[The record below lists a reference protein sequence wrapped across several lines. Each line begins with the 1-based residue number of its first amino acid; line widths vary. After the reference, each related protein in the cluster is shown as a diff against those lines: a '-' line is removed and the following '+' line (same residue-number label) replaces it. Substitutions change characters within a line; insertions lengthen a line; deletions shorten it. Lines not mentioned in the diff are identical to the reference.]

1 MPDTQS
7 HFAAD
12 DAVIARGPAVLAREA
27 FSAMGLDFPLTRKGE
42 LTVRTP
48 VDGSQI
54 GTMTPETAA
63 STKAAIENAVSA
75 FQQWRAVPAPIR
87 GELIRRFGNL
97 CREHKEA
104 LSCLV
109 TLDCGKT
116 LDEARGE
123 VQEVIDICDFA
134 VGLSRQLHG
143 LSIATERPN
152 HRMAETWHPLGVF
165 AQISAFNF
173 PVAVWSWGTMIA
185 LTCGNAAIWK
195 PSEKSLL
202 SASACAGL
210 LARACADF
218 PQAPKHLHQ
227 ILVGGGDVGAQ
238 LAADPRVALISAT
251 GSTKMGRSVSS
262 TVAAR
267 LGRSI
272 LELGGNNAAIITPSA
287 NRDLVLRG
295 VTFSAAG
302 TSGQRCTSMR
312 RLIVHES
319 VHDELVAQLKR
330 AFGQLRVGN
339 PLEPGVHAGP
349 LIDLPAMDMFNA
361 ALDQARAEG
370 GVVHGGQR
378 LLAEEY
384 PDAAY
389 LAPALVEMPSQT
401 PIVHTETFGPILYV
415 MRYRDIE
422 EAIAM
427 NNAVPQGLSSAI
439 FTDNMR
445 EAELFTSSLGS
456 DCGIAN
462 VNIGTSGAEI
472 GGAFGGEKETGGGRA
487 SGSDTWKAYMR
498 RATNT
503 INYSTDLPLA
513 QGVRFDAA

>member
-12 DAVIARGPAVLAREA
+12 QAVIARHPAALAKAA
-27 FSAMGLDFPLTRKGE
+27 FAAMGLDAPFSGGE
-42 LTVRTP
+42 GLPVTTP
-48 VDGSQI
+48 VDGTLI
-54 GTMTPETAA
+54 GHIAADTAA
-63 STKAAIENAVSA
+63 SAETAIARGQAAFAS
-75 FQQWRAVPAPIR
+75 WRAVPAPRR

-97 CREHKEA
+97 CRDYKEE

-116 LDEARGE
+116 LEESRGE

-143 LSIATERPN
+143 LNIATERPS
-152 HRMAETWHPLGVF
+152 HRMSETWHPLGVF

-185 LTCGNAAIWK
+185 LTCGNSAIWK

-218 PQAPKHLHQ
+218 PEAPAHLHQ
-227 ILVGGGDVGAQ
+227 MLVGGGDIGAQ
-238 LAADPRVALISAT
+238 LAADRRIALISAT
-251 GSTKMGRSVSS
+251 GSTRMGRGVSS

-272 LELGGNNAAIITPSA
+272 LELGGNNAAIVTPSA

-319 VHDELVAQLKR
+319 VRDELVSQLKDT
-330 AFGQLRVGN
+330 FGQLRIGN

-349 LIDLPAMDMFNA
+349 LIDMPALEAFNG
-361 ALDQARAEG
+361 ALVQAGKEG
-370 GVVHGGQR
+370 GRVHGGDR
-378 LLAEEY
+378 LMADTY

-389 LAPALVEMPSQT
+389 VAPALVEMPSQT

-415 MRYRDIE
+415 MSYRDIE

-513 QGVRFDAA
+513 QGVRFGAA

>member
-7 HFAAD
+7 NFVNGTAA
-12 DAVIARGPAVLAREA
+12 IANSPVELARQSFA
-27 FSAMGLDFPLTRKGE
+27 AMGLAAPFTSDQGLPA
-42 LTVRTP
+42 VTP
-48 VDGSQI
+48 VDGSLL
-54 GTMTPETAA
+54 GMVPADTPA
-63 STKAAIENAVSA
+63 STDAAIARAREA
-75 FQQWRAVPAPIR
+75 FLEWRCVPAPRR

-97 CREHKEA
+97 CRDYKEE

-116 LDEARGE
+116 LEEARGE
-123 VQEVIDICDFA
+123 VQELIDICDFA

-143 LSIATERPN
+143 LSIATERPS
-152 HRMAETWHPLGVF
+152 HRMSETWHPLGVF

-173 PVAVWSWGTMIA
+173 PVAVWSWGTVVA
-185 LTCGNAAIWK
+185 LTCGNSAIWK

-210 LARACADF
+210 LDRACDSL
-218 PQAPKHLHQ
+218 PEAPAHLHQ
-227 ILVGGGDVGAQ
+227 MLAGGSEVGAK
-238 LAADPRVALISAT
+238 LASDSRVALISAT
-251 GSTKMGRSVSS
+251 GSTSMGRSVAS

-272 LELGGNNAAIITPSA
+272 MELGGNNAAIVAPSA

-302 TSGQRCTSMR
+302 TSGQRCTSLR

-319 VHDELVAQLKR
+319 IHDELVAQLKS
-330 AFGQLRVGN
+330 AFGQLRIGS
-339 PLEPGVHAGP
+339 PLEPGIHAGP
-349 LIDLPAMDMFNA
+349 LIDLPALDRFNA
-361 ALDQARAEG
+361 ALEQARAEG
-370 GVVHGGQR
+370 GLVHGGER
-378 LLAEEY
+378 LLAEDY
-384 PDAAY
+384 SNAAY
-389 LAPALVEMPSQT
+389 VTPALVEMPSQT

-513 QGVRFDAA
+513 QGVRFGAA

>member
-1 MPDTQS
+1 MKLESPLSGDT
-7 HFAAD
+7 
-12 DAVIARGPAVLAREA
+12 GLPVL
-27 FSAMGLDFPLTRKGE
+27 
-42 LTVRTP
+42 TP
-48 VDGSQI
+48 VDGSLAGYI
-54 GTMTPETAA
+54 HSDDEATTAA
-63 STKAAIENAVSA
+63 AIARAKDA
-75 FQQWRAVPAPIR
+75 FEAWRTVPAPRR

-97 CREHKEA
+97 CRDYKEE

-116 LDEARGE
+116 LEEARGE

-143 LSIATERPN
+143 LIIATERPS
-152 HRMAETWHPLGVF
+152 HRMAESWHPLGVF

-185 LTCGNAAIWK
+185 LTCGNSAIWK
-195 PSEKSLL
+195 PSEKALL
-202 SASACAGL
+202 SAHACAGL
-210 LARACADF
+210 FARACEDF
-218 PQAPKHLHQ
+218 PEAPPYLHQ
-227 ILVGGGDVGAQ
+227 MLAGGSDVGAK

-251 GSTKMGRSVSS
+251 GSTRMGRSVSS
-262 TVAAR
+262 TVASR

-272 LELGGNNAAIITPSA
+272 LELGGNNAAIVTPSA

-319 VHDELVAQLKR
+319 IHDELVAQLKD
-330 AFGQLRVGN
+330 AFAQLRVGN
-339 PLEPGVHAGP
+339 PLEPGNHAGP
-349 LIDLPAMDMFNA
+349 LIDMPALDMFNA
-361 ALDQARAEG
+361 ALKTAREQG
-370 GVVHGGQR
+370 GKVYGGQR
-378 LLAEEY
+378 LHRETWPE
-384 PDAAY
+384 AAY
-389 LAPALVEMPSQT
+389 VAPALVEMPSQT

-415 MRYRDIE
+415 MRYSEIE

-445 EAELFTSSLGS
+445 EAEVFTSSIGS

-513 QGVRFDAA
+513 QGVRFGAA

>member
-1 MPDTQS
+1 MALRRSQ
-7 HFAAD
+7 
-12 DAVIARGPAVLAREA
+12 IARSNWRGSHSRRWGWAAPFTSDQGLPAV
-27 FSAMGLDFPLTRKGE
+27 
-42 LTVRTP
+42 TP
-48 VDGSQI
+48 VDGSLL
-54 GTMTPETAA
+54 GMVPADTPA
-63 STKAAIENAVSA
+63 STDAAIARAREA
-75 FQQWRAVPAPIR
+75 FLEWRCVPAPRR

-97 CREHKEA
+97 CRDYKEE

-116 LDEARGE
+116 LEEARGE
-123 VQEVIDICDFA
+123 VQELIDICDFA

-143 LSIATERPN
+143 LSIATERPS
-152 HRMAETWHPLGVF
+152 HRMSETWHPLGVF

-173 PVAVWSWGTMIA
+173 PVAVWSWGTVVA
-185 LTCGNAAIWK
+185 LTCGNSAIWK

-210 LARACADF
+210 LDRACDSL
-218 PQAPKHLHQ
+218 PEAPAHLHQ
-227 ILVGGGDVGAQ
+227 MLAGGSEVGAK
-238 LAADPRVALISAT
+238 LASDSRVALISAT
-251 GSTKMGRSVSS
+251 GSTSMGRSVAS

-272 LELGGNNAAIITPSA
+272 MELGGNNAAIVAPSA

-302 TSGQRCTSMR
+302 TSGQRCTSLR

-319 VHDELVAQLKR
+319 IHDELVAQLKS
-330 AFGQLRVGN
+330 AFGQLRIGS
-339 PLEPGVHAGP
+339 PLEPGIHAGP
-349 LIDLPAMDMFNA
+349 LIDLPALDRFNA
-361 ALDQARAEG
+361 ALEQARAEG
-370 GVVHGGQR
+370 GLVHGGER
-378 LLAEEY
+378 LLAEDY
-384 PDAAY
+384 SNAAY
-389 LAPALVEMPSQT
+389 VTPALVEMPSQT

-513 QGVRFDAA
+513 QGVRFGAA